1 MASNLRVGGHFFG
14 NMDMTKDVRVRQTW
28 KMVLGD
34 IAQGRRGLAVVKEF
48 DKLCNVLLATDII
61 TIDEY
66 IGSQIT
72 IGAALRS
79 ASMLENIRKE

>member
-14 NMDMTKDVRVRQTW
+14 GMDMTTNIRREARETW
-28 KMVLGD
+28 KTALEEIV
-34 IAQGRRGLAVVKEF
+34 QKKRGLGVLNEF

-66 IGSQIT
+66 LGSQIT

-79 ASMLENIRKE
+79 VSMLGRT